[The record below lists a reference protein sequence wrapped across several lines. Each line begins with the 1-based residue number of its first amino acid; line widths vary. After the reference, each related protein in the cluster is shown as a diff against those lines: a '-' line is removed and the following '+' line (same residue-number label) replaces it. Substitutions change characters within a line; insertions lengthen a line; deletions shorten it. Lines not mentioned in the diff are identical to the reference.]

1 LINSLGAVTRLRRRN
16 VEQAAFVELK
26 SADIPSLLIESGYIT
41 NSDDARQLDSSAW
54 RKQFAGALTN
64 GITRWFHKR
73 PPRGSLIAWNQQ
85 HGATTAAGPS
95 TYTVRRGDSLSMV
108 AQRFNVTMAELKD
121 ANNIKR
127 DSIQVGQILKIPAVA
142 AAKAAF
148 KEHTIAHGETLS
160 QIAISYAIPLDVI
173 RATNELKSD
182 TIRPG
187 QVLKIPAS

>member
-1 LINSLGAVTRLRRRN
+1 
-16 VEQAAFVELK
+16 
-26 SADIPSLLIESGYIT
+26 
-41 NSDDARQLDSSAW
+41 
-54 RKQFAGALTN
+54 
-64 GITRWFHKR
+64 
-73 PPRGSLIAWNQQ
+73 
-85 HGATTAAGPS
+85 
-95 TYTVRRGDSLSMV
+95 
-108 AQRFNVTMAELKD
+108 MAELKD